1 MGGDFNLAGKTVWVA
16 GHNGMVGRAI
26 CDKLESESVKQIYK
40 PGRSDL
46 DLRSQSSVETWV
58 VENKPDV
65 VIIAAAKVGGIYAN
79 DKYPAEFLYDNMMI
93 ASNAIHASHL
103 ADVEKLLF
111 LGSSC
116 IYPKF
121 ADQPIAEQSLLTG
134 TLEPTN
140 EWYAVAKIAGI
151 KLCQA
156 YRKQYGKD
164 FISAMPTN
172 LYGPYDNYHP
182 MNSHVIPALLRKAHD
197 AKLSSAEGMTI
208 WGTGT
213 PRREF
218 LYVEDCADALVHILK
233 HYSDEEHINVG
244 SGEDI
249 PIADLAETIMAVVG
263 FEGALIKDSSKPDG
277 TPRKLMSGQ
286 KLKDLGWTPSVSLE
300 KGLAQTYDW
309 FLEHENSLRE
319 K

>member
-1 MGGDFNLAGKTVWVA
+1 VA
-16 GHNGMVGRAI
+16 GQNGMVGRAI
-26 CDKLESESVKQIYK
+26 CDKLKSESIKHIFR
-40 PGRSDL
+40 PARTDL
-46 DLRSQSSVETWV
+46 DLRSQASVENWISK
-58 VENKPDV
+58 NNPDV

-93 ASNAIHASHL
+93 ASNVIHASHL

-121 ADQPIAEQSLLTG
+121 ADQPIEEKSLLTG

-156 YRKQYGKD
+156 YREQYGKD
-164 FISAMPTN
+164 FVS
-172 LYGPYDNYHP
+172 
-182 MNSHVIPALLRKAHD
+182 
-197 AKLSSAEGMTI
+197 
-208 WGTGT
+208 
-213 PRREF
+213 
-218 LYVEDCADALVHILK
+218 VEDCADALVHILK
-233 HYSDEEHINVG
+233 HYSEDEHINVG

-249 PIADLAETIMAVVG
+249 PIADLAKTIMDVVG
-263 FEGALIKDSSKPDG
+263 FEGALLKDSSKPDG
-277 TPRKLMSGQ
+277 TPQKLMSGK
-286 KLKDLGWTPSVSLE
+286 KLKDLGWKPSVTLE
-300 KGLAQTYDW
+300 KGLTKTYDW